1 MERWRILPALLG
13 KAEHCDDVR
22 NIMSNGG
29 QLVNSL
35 SLELFG
41 YGHGCKMLNHGKRK
55 VERHVGQ
62 ETVMIWKKPPA
73 GASDVIQA
81 IYTRNIRRK

>member
-1 MERWRILPALLG
+1 MF
-13 KAEHCDDVR
+13 VY
-22 NIMSNGG
+22 
-29 QLVNSL
+29 
-35 SLELFG
+35 G
-41 YGHGCKMLNHGKRK
+41 YGCKILNHGERK